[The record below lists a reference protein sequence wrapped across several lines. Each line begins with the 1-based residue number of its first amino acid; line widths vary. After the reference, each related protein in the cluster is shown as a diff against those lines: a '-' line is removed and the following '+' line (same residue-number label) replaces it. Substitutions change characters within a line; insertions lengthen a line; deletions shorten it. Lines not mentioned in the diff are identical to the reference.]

1 MKKKNKIFIFL
12 GIGALLLLI
21 TKKTYTAVKK
31 MALETPKDYIKLMYP
46 IALKIQSKTGIPY
59 LFMLA
64 QTALETR
71 WGKSSLFYN
80 AFNIGGIKAAKGQN
94 FVEAWTWEHVKDV
107 SKYPNRDKTK
117 DKLLESGKTAIYIK
131 AKFAKFNS
139 LEEGVNEW
147 ANIILKPRYKAAFEY
162 KNDPKQFA
170 AEIKAGGYAT
180 DVNYTAKM
188 AKMIDTVKSLI

>member
-1 MKKKNKIFIFL
+1 MKKKNKIFLFL
-12 GIGALLLLI
+12 GIGAFLLLI
-21 TKKTYTAVKK
+21 TKKTYTVVKK

-64 QTALETR
+64 QTALETGY
-71 WGKSSLFYN
+71 GKSSLFYK
-80 AFNIGGIKAAKGQN
+80 AFNIGGIKAKEGQPY
-94 FVEAWTWEHVKDV
+94 VEAWTTEHVKDV

-117 DKLLESGKTAIYIK
+117 DKDLGNGKTSIKIK
-131 AKFAKFNS
+131 AKFAKYDT
-139 LEEGVNEW
+139 LEQGAEAW
-147 ANIILKPRYKAAFEY
+147 TRIILLPRYKEAFEY

>member
-64 QTALETR
+64 QTALETGY
-71 WGKSSLFYN
+71 GKSSLFYN
-80 AFNIGGIKAAKGQN
+80 AFNIGGIKAKEGQPY
-94 FVEAWTWEHVKDV
+94 VEAWTTEHVKDV

-117 DKLLESGKTAIYIK
+117 DKDLGNGKTSIKIK
-131 AKFAKFNS
+131 AKFAKYDT
-139 LEEGVNEW
+139 LEQGAEAW
-147 ANIILKPRYKAAFEY
+147 TRIILLPRYKEAFEY